1 MLSRELFI
9 RRALVEGGWDRRK
22 GDHLFMEENRRQ
34 REEAET
40 VEHRAR
46 RRGIVADDHAVFA
59 FYDERIPGRRRL
71 RRALRPLVETGAPGT
86 A

>member
-1 MLSRELFI
+1 M
-9 RRALVEGGWDRRK
+9 EGGWDRRK

-59 FYDERIPGRRRL
+59 FYDERIPADGVTD
-71 RRALRPLVETGAPGT
+71 PDPPAPDR
-86 A
+86 